1 MKPRSIHSLLVA
13 ALAFAGISLM
23 SACSDDKSPSPEP
36 DNSPTFLSFNISL
49 DKSDISTRADDD
61 DWGDDYNPSDEGYT
75 FDNIVDQMTFRPV
88 IYKVK
93 TDGTIEKFVEVI
105 PLSLLDP
112 GQEPNSDKLNF
123 AFTGMLPEED
133 KTKYSVLAGTTDTYR
148 MMIFTNGYT
157 PTEGSIDGSLTF
169 SQIGNQGKPGFTA
182 VPMWGVGEFSF
193 KDLRKGEALRIGE
206 IPLLRAM
213 AMVRV
218 KLADEFTLD
227 GSAPKDDVDLVS
239 LSINR
244 HNTSGYMAPY
254 LWDKLAGT
262 KDEAHKFAST
272 LRPLSPSSAKYTIMV
287 GEDVQTADEG
297 TEEGSEETVKPISMT
312 LGDNGEEVYFNHP
325 VVNRELITFY
335 LPEISNDNS
344 DPLYLSIGYR
354 TYKGEV
360 RYSKF
365 PFRDLSVGDAAPGGE
380 PMTPGEFADKTRYW
394 HIVRNHIYEYTI
406 TGVQD
411 SKINV
416 QVRVNDWKYHRG
428 PIQDLE

>member
-123 AFTGMLPEED
+123 AFTGMLPEQD
-133 KTKYSVLAGTTDTYR
+133 DTKYSALAGKTDTYR

-218 KLADEFTLD
+218 KLAPEEDFN
-227 GSAPKDDVDLVS
+227 GSYGAPWAAVDLVS

-244 HNTSGYMAPY
+244 YNESGMMAPQ
-254 LWDKLAGT
+254 LWDKLSLT
-262 KDEAHKFAST
+262 KQEDHKFILTKRIPDAVSVNENG
-272 LRPLSPSSAKYTIMV
+272 YTIKWAT
-287 GEDVQTADEG
+287 D
-297 TEEGSEETVKPISMT
+297 S
-312 LGDNGEEVYFNHP
+312 DNTNVRMATDAQDGAEVYYNVESLHRG
-325 VVNRELITFY
+325 NGYFY
-335 LPEISNDNS
+335 LPEILNNIES
-344 DPLYLSIGYR
+344 PLKLTIGY
-354 TYKGEV
+354 TV
-360 RYSKF
+360 H
-365 PFRDLSVGDAAPGGE
+365 GGE
-380 PMTPGEFADKTRYW
+380 TRYTEVDFRPLTQKEDPTSVIDPGELASGNYLW
-394 HIVRNHIYEYTI
+394 NVVRNHIYEYTI
-406 TGVQD
+406 KGVRD
-411 SKINV
+411 SKLSLEV
-416 QVRVNDWKYHRG
+416 SVKDWSYHK
-428 PIQDLE
+428 ISSDIEED